1 MKPNSTIMKKLMFLA
16 STVLLTLSCS
26 SSSDDNSS
34 NNNSAKITPPTW
46 IQGTWAE
53 EGIYDDTGSVF
64 GFKFVANDF
73 CTVSPGL
80 ENCYAYLLTSSQGQ
94 VQIEQFIS
102 DKEYKATIKTAGQSN
117 TLFHLVKINSNEI
130 KDISIIN
137 NELSPV
143 YIKVN

>member
-1 MKPNSTIMKKLMFLA
+1 MKKLLLMA
-16 STVLLTLSCS
+16 SAIVLTLSC

-34 NNNSAKITPPTW
+34 NNSNNNSSKITPPTW

-53 EGIYDDTGSVF
+53 EGIYYDTGSIF
-64 GFKFVANDF
+64 GFKFITNDF
-73 CTVSPGL
+73 CTLSPGL
-80 ENCYAYLLTSSQGQ
+80 ENCYAFLLTSSQGQ

-102 DKEYKATIKTAGQSN
+102 DSEYRAIMKTAGQSN

-130 KDISIIN
+130 KNISIIN

>member
-1 MKPNSTIMKKLMFLA
+1 MFLA

-26 SSSDDNSS
+26 FDDNSS
-34 NNNSAKITPPTW
+34 NNANNNSSKITPPAW

-53 EGIYDDTGSVF
+53 EGIYYDTGSVF

-73 CTVSPGL
+73 CTVSPGS

-102 DKEYKATIKTAGQSN
+102 DNEYKAIMKTAGQSN
-117 TLFHLVKINSNEI
+117 TLFHLVKVNSSEI
-130 KDISIIN
+130 KNISIIN